1 MKALDELKNEYSDFI
16 ECYLLEKPLLSKLEE
31 CSNKIVKAEICSFI
45 NELCEMKGYDIIGFL
60 NCITLTI
67 KRVKGVWQ
75 MQIYTPENLYILFI
89 ISMFAITIISIVYAS
104 IVYDKQLKLQNKIDH
119 LTYER
124 DTYYKLFLAENGMR
138 ENKRSERKWT
148 FLKS

>member
-1 MKALDELKNEYSDFI
+1 
-16 ECYLLEKPLLSKLEE
+16 
-31 CSNKIVKAEICSFI
+31 
-45 NELCEMKGYDIIGFL
+45 
-60 NCITLTI
+60 
-67 KRVKGVWQ
+67 

-124 DTYYKLFLAENGMR
+124 DTYYKLFLAENGMH
-138 ENKRSERKWT
+138 ENERSKRQ
-148 FLKS
+148 